1 MTNDLLGL
9 IPSRSAGPTPGR
21 TSRGRGEQRAERRTV
36 LVRDCPSGF
45 VLGHREYHALLKDV
59 TIHGGGFL
67 LPPVA
72 ELPDLRTGALLE
84 LSIHSDLEP
93 LPRKGRVRWVLAED
107 GGLRF
112 GVGYE
117 GLPADAE
124 CIGVLNMDRVKI
136 DPGWALRIPANL
148 ALRRQVLPLG
158 CADGQVYVACANALD
173 GPALQAV
180 EKLVGLRVRPE
191 PAEPASLQRALDR
204 VYGDAQGTAANTP
217 QIRTRSIDLR
227 SLAELLPDEVVPL
240 CDEMLHAAILR
251 QASDIH
257 IDPDREGVQVRLRVD
272 GGLEHYRR
280 LPSSVHSGVIS
291 RFKVLCGM
299 DIAEK
304 RAPQDGAFKH
314 HFGRAAAGQNLDV
327 RVATLP
333 TKFGE
338 RMTLRLLAL
347 QTESLTLERLGM
359 CARDLTCFADAI
371 ARPHGM
377 ILLTGP
383 TGSGKST
390 TLYAAIRRLAAQE
403 GLNILTVEDPIEY
416 EIRGVAQIEVDAA
429 DKVTFVK
436 ALRSV
441 LRHDP
446 DVVMIGEIRD
456 AETAD
461 VAIKAAL
468 TGHLAFSTLHTNS
481 AVSVI
486 TRLADMGV
494 DRYLI
499 AATLRLVVAQRLV
512 RQLCPRCRKPRDL
525 TPAEATALG
534 RPELVGRT
542 VYDPAGCIY
551 CGGKGYLGRIGLF
564 ELLPLDE
571 GWAREITR
579 GAEETEL
586 LARMRERQV
595 ATLLDDGLTK
605 LFDGRTA
612 VREVLGA
619 VSAW

>member
-1 MTNDLLGL
+1 
-9 IPSRSAGPTPGR
+9 
-21 TSRGRGEQRAERRTV
+21 
-36 LVRDCPSGF
+36 
-45 VLGHREYHALLKDV
+45 
-59 TIHGGGFL
+59 
-67 LPPVA
+67 
-72 ELPDLRTGALLE
+72 
-84 LSIHSDLEP
+84 
-93 LPRKGRVRWVLAED
+93 
-107 GGLRF
+107 
-112 GVGYE
+112 
-117 GLPADAE
+117 
-124 CIGVLNMDRVKI
+124 
-136 DPGWALRIPANL
+136 
-148 ALRRQVLPLG
+148 
-158 CADGQVYVACANALD
+158 
-173 GPALQAV
+173 
-180 EKLVGLRVRPE
+180 
-191 PAEPASLQRALDR
+191 
-204 VYGDAQGTAANTP
+204 
-217 QIRTRSIDLR
+217 
-227 SLAELLPDEVVPL
+227 
-240 CDEMLHAAILR
+240 
-251 QASDIH
+251 
-257 IDPDREGVQVRLRVD
+257 
-272 GGLEHYRR
+272 
-280 LPSSVHSGVIS
+280 
-291 RFKVLCGM
+291 
-299 DIAEK
+299 
-304 RAPQDGAFKH
+304 
-314 HFGRAAAGQNLDV
+314 
-327 RVATLP
+327 
-333 TKFGE
+333 
-338 RMTLRLLAL
+338 MTLRLLAL

-461 VAIKAAL
+461 VAIKASL

-534 RPELVGRT
+534 RPELMGRT

-571 GWAREITR
+571 DWAREITR

-586 LARMRERQV
+586 LARMRDHQV